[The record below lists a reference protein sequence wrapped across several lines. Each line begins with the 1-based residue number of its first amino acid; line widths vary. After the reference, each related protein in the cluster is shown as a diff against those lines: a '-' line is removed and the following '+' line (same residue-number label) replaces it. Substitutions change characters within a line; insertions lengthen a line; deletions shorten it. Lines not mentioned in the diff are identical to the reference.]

1 MRDQGGD
8 ISLASHSAQS
18 GRAVAQSPSLWA
30 GHSTMV
36 TNTFTNNN
44 NNNNNNSLHNVG
56 NLTLP
61 VLELD
66 TVLQQLGQYLLG
78 IFLTVI
84 YLQ

>member
-18 GRAVAQSPSLWA
+18 ARAVAQPPSLWA

-44 NNNNNNSLHNVG
+44 NNNSSLHNVG

>member
-18 GRAVAQSPSLWA
+18 ARAVAQSPSLWA

-36 TNTFTNNN
+36 TNTFTN

>member
-18 GRAVAQSPSLWA
+18 ARAVAQPPSLWA

-36 TNTFTNNN
+36 TNTFT

>member
-18 GRAVAQSPSLWA
+18 ARAVAQPPSLWA

-36 TNTFTNNN
+36 TNTFTN

>member
-18 GRAVAQSPSLWA
+18 ARAVAQSPSLWA

-36 TNTFTNNN
+36 TNTFT
-44 NNNNNNSLHNVG
+44 NNNNNSLHNVG